1 MIELEKNK
9 KFTTRSIQLVFV
21 FIFILPF
28 EYAISQNIAIPAGT
42 VIAYGGSSAP
52 AGWLLCDGAAYNTS
66 TYSNLFAAIGS
77 TFGSNVPDLRGRFVR
92 GANPGQINADA
103 DASNVGDF
111 LDDKFDTHD
120 HSLTVTNAN
129 TTTTHTHTHTHSE
142 TLENAT
148 LSHTH
153 AVSVTS
159 SSNSVVHNHGGTTN
173 AVADHTHTV
182 NHEFRAG
189 TTTAPGSGTVNVWR
203 NLYSG
208 GAAMGNYTPPN
219 DPNHSHT
226 LGNNSG
232 THTHRFPAS
241 GSITTGSADASAHY
255 HASINLPSI
264 TSSGPTA
271 QHSHVASFSGTS
283 GSYGTGTETYPDNVS
298 VNFIIKY

>member
-1 MIELEKNK
+1 MIGLKTNK
-9 KFTTRSIQLVFV
+9 KLSTHNKQLVFTI
-21 FIFILPF
+21 IFILSF
-28 EYAISQNIAIPAGT
+28 EYVLSQNIAIPAGT

-52 AGWLLCDGAAYNTS
+52 AGWLVCDGSSYNTG
-66 TYSNLFAAIGS
+66 TYPDLFAAIGS

-92 GANPGQINADA
+92 GANPGQANGNA

-111 LDDKFDTHD
+111 LDDRFDSHS
-120 HSLTVTNAN
+120 HSLNVTNAN
-129 TTTTHTHTHTHSE
+129 TTTTHTHSHIHSE
-142 TLENAT
+142 TLDDAT

-173 AVADHTHTV
+173 AVANHTHTV
-182 NHEFRAG
+182 NHEFRSG

-203 NLYSG
+203 DLYSG

-241 GSITTGSADASAHY
+241 GSITTGSADASAHS

-271 QHSHVASFSGTS
+271 QHSHVVSFSGNS

-298 VNFIIKY
+298 VNYIIKY